1 MLITSAGLEAIFQ
14 GYSFIFNEGFNGA
27 KSHAFDIAMK
37 VPSEDGENIY
47 PWLGAFPQLREWIG
61 DRVLN
66 SLQLHGFK
74 IKNRKFESTVA
85 VKREEIE
92 DDRYGV
98 LKPLFSE
105 MGRATRLHPDKL
117 VFELLQKGTST
128 ICYDG
133 QNFFDTNHPVLD
145 ENDKETFVSN
155 VYLAEVG
162 PAPFWYL
169 LDTTK
174 FVKPLIF
181 QERIPYTFQSVTD
194 DRNERVFLRDEYVY
208 GVRARVNAGFGLW
221 QLAYASN
228 LPLNQYNYAYAR
240 NQMMKM
246 RNDRG
251 HVIGVEPNLLVVG
264 PYLEA
269 SARRLLKATSIGN
282 IDAPTTGATVPGV
295 AETNIWY
302 QSADLIVTPFLP

>member
-37 VPSEDGENIY
+37 VPSEAGENIY

-155 VYLAEVG
+155 LSLGTDNA
-162 PAPFWYL
+162 FWYL

-174 FVKPLIF
+174 FVKPFIF
-181 QERIPYTFQSVTD
+181 QERIPYAFQSVTD

-221 QLAYASN
+221 QLAYACN
-228 LPLNQYNYAYAR
+228 LPLTPGNYAYAR
-240 NQMMKM
+240 AMMMNM

-251 HVIGVEPNLLVVG
+251 HIIGVEPNLLVVG
-264 PYLEA
+264 PSLEGV
-269 SARRLLKATSIGN
+269 ARRLLKATSIGN
-282 IDAPTTGATVPGV
+282 LDGATGAELPNW
-295 AETNIWY
+295 AESNIWY